1 MSPIATTTAME
12 TKTNRWFNAWT
23 TPIADILDGSKKNVE
38 STIEEGIC
46 LRVIPDVHG
55 SFYGPYLNGVITKD
69 GQERVF
75 LICLESSSDYSYAT
89 GIALKGEYIK
99 PCKKDRTGKLF
110 TKSFDDLLDV
120 NARNRLKA
128 IAAGSV
134 DEVVTTAGAD
144 SKEDLVDEV
153 AAASPKPT
161 IGTPPTTT
169 TGTPPVPTIGTPPTP
184 TTGTPPAP
192 TIGTP
197 PTPSTGTPPAPTTG
211 TPPAPTTGTPPTPT
225 TGTPP
230 APTTGTPPAPTTGTP
245 PAPTIGEETE
255 AKKEVLDLEVSD
267 QEDNLNLLENLMATA
282 TQKCHDLGLPMFIG
296 ICLPP
301 KKYKK

>member
-153 AAASPKPT
+153 AAASP
-161 IGTPPTTT
+161 
-169 TGTPPVPTIGTPPTP
+169 
-184 TTGTPPAP
+184 
-192 TIGTP
+192 
-197 PTPSTGTPPAPTTG
+197 
-211 TPPAPTTGTPPTPT
+211 TPT

-230 APTTGTPPAPTTGTP
+230 APTTGTPPAPTTG
-245 PAPTIGEETE
+245 EETE
-255 AKKEVLDLEVSD
+255 AKNEVLDLEVSD

>member
-153 AAASPKPT
+153 AAASPT
-161 IGTPPTTT
+161 
-169 TGTPPVPTIGTPPTP
+169 
-184 TTGTPPAP
+184 
-192 TIGTP
+192 
-197 PTPSTGTPPAPTTG
+197 PTTG

-225 TGTPP
+225 TG
-230 APTTGTPPAPTTGTP
+230 
-245 PAPTIGEETE
+245 EETE
-255 AKKEVLDLEVSD
+255 AKNEVLDLEVSD
-267 QEDNLNLLENLMATA
+267 QEDNLDLLENLMATA

>member
-144 SKEDLVDEV
+144 SKENLVDEV
-153 AAASPKPT
+153 VAAPGIDNFADK
-161 IGTPPTTT
+161 
-169 TGTPPVPTIGTPPTP
+169 
-184 TTGTPPAP
+184 
-192 TIGTP
+192 
-197 PTPSTGTPPAPTTG
+197 
-211 TPPAPTTGTPPTPT
+211 
-225 TGTPP
+225 
-230 APTTGTPPAPTTGTP
+230 
-245 PAPTIGEETE
+245 
-255 AKKEVLDLEVSD
+255 LEVTSEEVD
-267 QEDNLNLLENLMATA
+267 KKFSKRDLIAYTLVDHVLNRTNLPFFQHDN
-282 TQKCHDLGLPMFIG
+282 
-296 ICLPP
+296 
-301 KKYKK
+301 